1 MEQVENQPR
10 FSISSFGARAPCSA
24 PGQPPPPVGTR
35 HPCAPTTQPGAD
47 PDEGPSLVG
56 RFCTRRRIGRL
67 DATSRPLHPLLLM
80 STAFGGSR
88 SLAPKPPEKGVFP
101 LDHFNECKQVRE
113 RERVRGPGFAR
124 ECAGRGLRESARAG
138 GCERVRGPALATPL
152 LPSSAA
158 VGAAL
163 LPLLTPIPLPLSSAS
178 GQGRLHGLPGLA
190 RGGRGALRR
199 HCQGVPG
206 VPDGPV
212 RSDGRD
218 DKRRARGRA
227 RRAG

>member
-124 ECAGRGLRESARAG
+124 ECAGRPSPTRCFPRLPRWVRPFSPRPFSPCSRPSLSLSPPLQVKDDYMACLASHAADAAPCAG
-138 GCERVRGPALATPL
+138 IAKAYLAC
-152 LPSSAA
+152 
-158 VGAAL
+158 
-163 LPLLTPIPLPLSSAS
+163 
-178 GQGRLHGLPGLA
+178 RMD
-190 RGGRGALRR
+190 R
-199 HCQGVPG
+199 
-206 VPDGPV
+206 
-212 RSDGRD
+212 
-218 DKRRARGRA
+218 
-227 RRAG
+227 